1 VRSPGVFSGVAMLRM
16 LSAAIVVAT
25 LGVAG
30 PASAQTGCQPTIT
43 QPCANAPD
51 KRAADKP
58 SAANPAAKRPDS
70 GQADDPKDHSPRI
83 KLDRDTDFK
92 FGTGGIG
99 IGRKF

>member
-1 VRSPGVFSGVAMLRM
+1 VRSTGLISGVAMLRM
-16 LSAAIVVAT
+16 LSAAVVVAAW
-25 LGVAG
+25 GVG
-30 PASAQTGCQPTIT
+30 GHASAQTGCQPTIT

-58 SAANPAAKRPDS
+58 GTPNPAAKRSDS
-70 GQADDPKDHSPRI
+70 GQSDDPKDNSPRI

>member
-1 VRSPGVFSGVAMLRM
+1 VRSTGVFNGVAMLRM

-25 LGVAG
+25 LGVG
-30 PASAQTGCQPTIT
+30 GHASAQAGCQPTIT

-51 KRAADKP
+51 KRTADKP
-58 SAANPAAKRPDS
+58 GAANPAPKRPDS
-70 GQADDPKDHSPRI
+70 GPSDEPKDHTPRI